1 MPTNYWRSCIKNKD
15 RQPTKNMSDIKAI
28 IFDCDGTLVDSEPIT
43 NGVII
48 GMAAEMGVSLTQD
61 DCLDLFAG
69 RNIACIGEHL
79 ADQSRQAMPED
90 FVATFRNRQA
100 IALERDLRPIEGAV
114 ELLEQIERPMFL
126 ASNAPREKISINLRV
141 SGLRRFFP
149 EELVFSA
156 YDREVWKPDPDLFF
170 QPAAHAGVAPEHC
183 AVVEDSFAGLEA
195 AARAGMQVFYFAP
208 DGPAE
213 LPAELQTM
221 PAIETMQV
229 VTGLSQ
235 LAKWFC

>member
-1 MPTNYWRSCIKNKD
+1 
-15 RQPTKNMSDIKAI
+15 MSDIKAI

-48 GMAAEMGVSLTQD
+48 GLAAEMGVSLSQH

-79 ADQSRQAMPED
+79 ASQSGQVMPED
-90 FVATFRNRQA
+90 FVSTFRERQA
-100 IALERDLRPIEGAV
+100 IALERDLEPIAGAV

-156 YDREVWKPDPDLFF
+156 YDREVWKPDPDLFL
-170 QPAAHAGVAPEHC
+170 QPAQKAAVAPENC
-183 AVVEDSFAGLEA
+183 AVVEDSLAGLEA

-208 DGPAE
+208 DGPLDLPSDLQQ
-213 LPAELQTM
+213 LPAIQSM
-221 PAIETMQV
+221 KV
-229 VTGLSQ
+229 VTQLAE
-235 LAKWFC
+235 LAKWFCS